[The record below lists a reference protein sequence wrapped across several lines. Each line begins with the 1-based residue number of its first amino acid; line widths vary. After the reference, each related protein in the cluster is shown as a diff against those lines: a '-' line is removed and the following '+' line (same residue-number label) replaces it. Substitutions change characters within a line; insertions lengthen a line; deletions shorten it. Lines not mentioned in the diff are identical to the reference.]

1 MPAGEKIEKRQPSS
15 PQVHN
20 VALLVSLVIGAFVM
34 ALSLASRDHA
44 WLGWLT
50 LLPLFLAIR
59 SRRPLYAT
67 LAGFLWGSSL
77 YLFGVTV
84 FDTGIAA
91 NAPSFALLA
100 GVPAAY
106 AFFGALSTRWIG
118 FSPFVLGVSWMA
130 VELALSTLGLHEGL
144 LAGTQGDGTLVQWLG
159 GALGYVLVAFVV
171 AFVNALLLA
180 ALSAACGAIS
190 SSRYVPGPADN
201 GTVLLA
207 QTFSCFPLFAVPI
220 AQPRAPPITPA
231 SIH

>member
-1 MPAGEKIEKRQPSS
+1 MPAGEQIAKCKVTKLHVQ
-15 PQVHN
+15 N
-20 VALLVSLVIGAFVM
+20 VALVFSLVFGAFVM

-50 LLPLFLAIR
+50 LLPLFIAIR
-59 SRRPLYAT
+59 SLHPLKAMF
-67 LAGFLWGSSL
+67 AGCLWGSSL
-77 YLFGVTV
+77 FLFGVTI

-91 NAPSFALLA
+91 DTSSFALLT
-100 GVPAAY
+100 GIPTTY
-106 AFFGALSTRWIG
+106 AFFGALLTRWIG

-144 LAGTQGDGTLVQWLG
+144 LAGTQGDGTMVHWLG

-171 AFVNALLLA
+171 AFVNAVLVT

-190 SSRYVPGPADN
+190 SSRYLPGPADG
-201 GTVLLA
+201 GTVLLT

-220 AQPRAPPITPA
+220 SQPRAPPTTTN
-231 SIH
+231 